1 MTLTKNFQSL
11 AGQLFRWG
19 LVFFGAFIF
28 LLPAI
33 WNGFPFIFTDTLSYM
48 VSGFDLIAPPD
59 RPIFYG
65 IYVRVTN
72 LFFDI
77 WGEVICQAI
86 LLSFLLIKFAKKL
99 FPSLSLLSLYLW
111 LLLIAFFTSAPWFV
125 GQISPD
131 IFSAILFLAL
141 MIWALSY
148 NEASIF
154 ESVLVCSVLILS
166 ICVHSSNLLICAFT
180 ALMFVI
186 WLLIKR
192 ESWKSVR
199 KFSLTIISSISIS
212 VVLIISSNVW
222 SHYGVTLNPS
232 GKAFILARLL
242 EDGSGFKY
250 LKKTCE
256 TSSLRMCASLG
267 ILEEARKIEE
277 DGNPDESPELRNLV
291 ASSFLYGGGIN
302 ASGGIGV
309 VVKEAGVIING
320 TIMNFPFD
328 QLVASLKN
336 VGSQLKSFSVG
347 EQLNSTLKVEPIN
360 YLFSSKFPK
369 TYESYL
375 QSRQSVGGLSEM
387 LAITNFTYRI
397 IVILSIVGI
406 IIAYIFFAIKGIY
419 IENFQSVIYLMAVF
433 LVINAAVTGA
443 LSGVFDRYQGRVI
456 WIMPAIAIL
465 FSLAILNLRY
475 SRFYKEREL

>member
-1 MTLTKNFQSL
+1 MAHTKNFQFL

-65 IYVRVTN
+65 IYVRVAN
-72 LFFDI
+72 LFFDV

-111 LLLIAFFTSAPWFV
+111 LLLIAIFTSAPWFV

-166 ICVHSSNLLICAFT
+166 ICVHSSNLLICVFT

-192 ESWKSVR
+192 QPWKSVR
-199 KFSLTIISSISIS
+199 KFSLTIISAISIS
-212 VVLIISSNVW
+212 VVLIISSNIW

-232 GKAFILARLL
+232 GKVFILARLL
-242 EDGSGFKY
+242 EDGSGLKH

-256 TSSLRMCASLG
+256 TSNLSMCASLE
-267 ILEEARKIEE
+267 ILEKARKIEE

-291 ASSFLYGGGIN
+291 ASSFLYGGGIS

-309 VVKEAGVIING
+309 VANEAGIIING
-320 TIMNFPFD
+320 AIMKFPFD

-375 QSRQSVGGLSEM
+375 QSRQSVGELSEM
-387 LAITNFTYRI
+387 LAIANLIYRI
-397 IVILSIVGI
+397 IVILSITGI
-406 IIAYIFFAIKGIY
+406 IIAYIYFVTKGVCMK
-419 IENFQSVIYLMAVF
+419 NFQSVIYLMAVF

-443 LSGVFDRYQGRVI
+443 LSGVFDRYQGRVV